1 MKKEKQMGSK
11 LIQCVLPK
19 GKALQLAELL
29 SAKGITRFGFS
40 HARGF
45 DIHDSP
51 QKGGIPEQVEKEMV
65 FIIAG
70 NQSEA
75 DDLFRF
81 VYEEANINCLGG
93 GMIFMSSL
101 NAATVFALPQILPKE
116 AQSENEIGRVESA
129 F

>member
-1 MKKEKQMGSK
+1 
-11 LIQCVLPK
+11 
-19 GKALQLAELL
+19 
-29 SAKGITRFGFS
+29 
-40 HARGF
+40 
-45 DIHDSP
+45 HDSP